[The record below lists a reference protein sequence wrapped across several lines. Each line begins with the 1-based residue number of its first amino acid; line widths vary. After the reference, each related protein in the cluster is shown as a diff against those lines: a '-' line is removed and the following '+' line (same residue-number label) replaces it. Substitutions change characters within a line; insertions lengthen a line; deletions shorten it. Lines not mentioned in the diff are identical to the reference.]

1 MHKKSLNL
9 LSSANHLAE
18 GKILIHP
25 TEGIWGIGCDAL
37 NKESFLRIY
46 DLKKR
51 PKNKSFILL
60 IDSLD
65 TISKYINKLSD
76 EELNFIDT
84 VWPGPTTLLIDYN
97 EKLPEHLQNVSGKI
111 ALRVSNHYPIKS
123 LLNAFN
129 GIMVSTSANISGQD
143 NLNNI
148 DEIFNSKIN
157 HEVKNKLKLPKVFK
171 ENDFVRQKIK
181 KEIKKMNQKK
191 ILKKIKDFLL

>member
-1 MHKKSLNL
+1 M
-9 LSSANHLAE
+9 AE

-37 NKESFLRIY
+37 NEESFLRIY

-51 PKNKSFILL
+51 SKKKSFILL

-65 TISKYINKLSD
+65 TIAKYIKKLSA

-84 VWPGPTTLLIDYN
+84 VWPGPTTLLIDYD
-97 EKLPEHLQNVSGKI
+97 EKLPEHLQNASGKI
-111 ALRVSNHYPIKS
+111 AMRVSNHYPIKA
-123 LLNAFN
+123 LLEIFN

-148 DEIFNSKIN
+148 DEIMSVFNEPDVAYFDDKLGN
-157 HEVKNKLKLPKVFK
+157 NNKPTRIIDLHTRAVIR
-171 ENDFVRQKIK
+171 D
-181 KEIKKMNQKK
+181 
-191 ILKKIKDFLL
+191 

>member
-1 MHKKSLNL
+1 LHKKSLSL

-65 TISKYINKLSD
+65 NISKYIKKPSV
-76 EELNFIDT
+76 EEL
-84 VWPGPTTLLIDYN
+84 
-97 EKLPEHLQNVSGKI
+97 
-111 ALRVSNHYPIKS
+111 
-123 LLNAFN
+123 
-129 GIMVSTSANISGQD
+129 
-143 NLNNI
+143 
-148 DEIFNSKIN
+148 
-157 HEVKNKLKLPKVFK
+157 
-171 ENDFVRQKIK
+171 
-181 KEIKKMNQKK
+181 
-191 ILKKIKDFLL
+191 DFLCN

>member
-60 IDSLD
+60 YSR
-65 TISKYINKLSD
+65 SKDKYANQLIENVEHDENINDQMNLSYLNVYNTFRKLIVCQW
-76 EELNFIDT
+76 IDT
-84 VWPGPTTLLIDYN
+84 
-97 EKLPEHLQNVSGKI
+97 
-111 ALRVSNHYPIKS
+111 
-123 LLNAFN
+123 
-129 GIMVSTSANISGQD
+129 
-143 NLNNI
+143 
-148 DEIFNSKIN
+148 
-157 HEVKNKLKLPKVFK
+157 EV
-171 ENDFVRQKIK
+171 D
-181 KEIKKMNQKK
+181 
-191 ILKKIKDFLL
+191 

>member
-37 NKESFLRIY
+37 NKESFIRIY

-65 TISKYINKLSD
+65 TIAKYIKKLSA

-84 VWPGPTTLLIDYN
+84 VWPGPTTLLIDYD
-97 EKLPEHLQNVSGKI
+97 EKLPEYLQNASGKI

-123 LLNAFN
+123 LLETFN

-148 DEIFNSKIN
+148 DEIMNVFNESDVAYFDDKLGDN
-157 HEVKNKLKLPKVFK
+157 NKPSRIIDLHSRAVI
-171 ENDFVRQKIK
+171 RH
-181 KEIKKMNQKK
+181 
-191 ILKKIKDFLL
+191 

>member
-9 LSSANHLAE
+9 VSSVNHLAE

-37 NKESFLRIY
+37 NKESFLRVY

-51 PKNKSFILL
+51 PQNKSFILL

-65 TISKYINKLSD
+65 TISKYINQLSV
-76 EELNFIDT
+76 EELNFIET

-97 EKLPEHLQNVSGKI
+97 DKLPKHLQNASGKI
-111 ALRVSNHYPIKS
+111 ALRVSNHYSINA
-123 LLNAFN
+123 LLTNFK

-148 DEIFNSKIN
+148 DEIMGVFNEPDVAYFDDKLGDNNKPSKIIDL
-157 HEVKNKLKLPKVFK
+157 HTRAIIR
-171 ENDFVRQKIK
+171 D
-181 KEIKKMNQKK
+181 
-191 ILKKIKDFLL
+191 

>member
-37 NKESFLRIY
+37 NKKSFLRIY

-60 IDSLD
+60 IDSFHAV
-65 TISKYINKLSD
+65 SKYINQLSV

-97 EKLPEHLQNVSGKI
+97 EKLPEHLQNVSGCG
-111 ALRVSNHYPIKS
+111 LW
-123 LLNAFN
+123 LL
-129 GIMVSTSANISGQD
+129 STRGTLYDPLPAPRPPLFWGSQISQ
-143 NLNNI
+143 
-148 DEIFNSKIN
+148 
-157 HEVKNKLKLPKVFK
+157 P
-171 ENDFVRQKIK
+171 
-181 KEIKKMNQKK
+181 
-191 ILKKIKDFLL
+191 LKKV

>member
-37 NKESFLRIY
+37 NKKSFLRIY

-60 IDSLD
+60 IDSLH
-65 TISKYINKLSD
+65 TVSKYINQLSA
-76 EELNFIDT
+76 EELNFIDP

-111 ALRVSNHYPIKS
+111 ELRVSNHYPIKS
-123 LLNAFN
+123 LLKAFN
-129 GIMVSTSANISGQD
+129 GIIVSTSANISGQD

-148 DEIFNSKIN
+148 DEIMNVFNESDVAYFDDKLGDN
-157 HEVKNKLKLPKVFK
+157 NKPSRIIDLHTRAVIR
-171 ENDFVRQKIK
+171 D
-181 KEIKKMNQKK
+181 
-191 ILKKIKDFLL
+191 

>member
-1 MHKKSLNL
+1 M
-9 LSSANHLAE
+9 AE

-37 NKESFLRIY
+37 NKKSFLRIY

-60 IDSLD
+60 IDSFH
-65 TISKYINKLSD
+65 TVSKYINQLSV

-123 LLNAFN
+123 LLQAFK
-129 GIMVSTSANISGQD
+129 GIMV
-143 NLNNI
+143 
-148 DEIFNSKIN
+148 
-157 HEVKNKLKLPKVFK
+157 
-171 ENDFVRQKIK
+171 
-181 KEIKKMNQKK
+181 
-191 ILKKIKDFLL
+191 

>member
-1 MHKKSLNL
+1 M
-9 LSSANHLAE
+9 AE

-37 NKESFLRIY
+37 NKKSFLRIY

-60 IDSLD
+60 IDSLH
-65 TISKYINKLSD
+65 TVSKYINQLSV

-123 LLNAFN
+123 LLKAFN

-148 DEIFNSKIN
+148 DEK
-157 HEVKNKLKLPKVFK
+157 KNKF
-171 ENDFVRQKIK
+171 NDFRFKYKFQRI
-181 KEIKKMNQKK
+181 
-191 ILKKIKDFLL
+191 

>member
-37 NKESFLRIY
+37 NKKSFLRIY

-60 IDSLD
+60 IDSLH
-65 TISKYINKLSD
+65 TVSKYINQLSVD
-76 EELNFIDT
+76 ELNFIDT

-111 ALRVSNHYPIKS
+111 ALRVSNHYPIK
-123 LLNAFN
+123 LLLKAFN

-148 DEIFNSKIN
+148 DEIMNVFNESDVAYFDDKLGDN
-157 HEVKNKLKLPKVFK
+157 NKPSRIIDLHTRVVIR
-171 ENDFVRQKIK
+171 D
-181 KEIKKMNQKK
+181 
-191 ILKKIKDFLL
+191 